1 MAGAF
6 NITLADMSISPIWD
20 VKTTRELIL
29 HMYGKEQFLKANQS
43 LISALQRKDFAR
55 FHYFEAA
62 HRWKAQLD
70 DVRDLDPIEVVLDCG
85 DDNAVETRAQ
95 RMDELAAHVHACVHS
110 LHTIPDTMAHA
121 LYYGLALNIGS
132 CLKER
137 QISAATVAKKLG
149 NVGSHTKLL
158 GFFQSI
164 YLNGDFP
171 FIEALNNHG
180 KHRSLVR
187 TGTWFD
193 MTGSASDPVTLEL
206 SDFDFDGVRHV
217 RREIL
222 PLLASEYERV
232 SKAVVDCG
240 IEMLHVLQG
249 RCGEQGNSS
258 T

>member
-1 MAGAF
+1 MVPNSAGV
-6 NITLADMSISPIWD
+6 DMIIAPIWD
-20 VKTTRELIL
+20 VKSTRELIL
-29 HMYGKEQFLKANQS
+29 DMYGREQFLLANQS
-43 LISALQRKDFAR
+43 LNSALQRKDFAR
-55 FHYFEAA
+55 FHYFEAVD
-62 HRWKAQLD
+62 RWRAQLD
-70 DVRDLDPIEVVLDCG
+70 DIRDIDPIEVVMACG
-85 DDNAVETRAQ
+85 DDSDVERRAQ

-132 CLKER
+132 TLKER

-164 YLNGDFP
+164 YLSGDFP

-193 MTGSASDPVTLEL
+193 MTGRASDPVTLEL

-232 SKAVVDCG
+232 SQAVVDCG
-240 IEMLHVLQG
+240 IEMLYVLQG
-249 RCGEQGNSS
+249 RCAEQGNRSS
-258 T
+258 